1 MLRSSSSLRSPPSWI
16 STIEAMSARARRRNS
31 TISSSRLRNSGRN
44 RSLTARI
51 TAGRAASMSAVSG
64 SSAIAWLPRL
74 LVSTMMVLRKST
86 VRPCP
91 SVSRPSSST
100 WSKMLKTS
108 SCAFSTSSNRM
119 TW

>member
-1 MLRSSSSLRSPPSWI
+1 MD
-16 STIEAMSARARRRNS
+16 AMSSRARRRNS
-31 TISSSRLRNSGRN
+31 TTSSSRFRNSGRK
-44 RSLTARI
+44 RSRTARI
-51 TAGRAASMSAVSG
+51 TAGRAASMSALSG

-100 WSKMLKTS
+100 CRSTLNTS
-108 SCAFSTSSNRM
+108 SCAFSTSSNST